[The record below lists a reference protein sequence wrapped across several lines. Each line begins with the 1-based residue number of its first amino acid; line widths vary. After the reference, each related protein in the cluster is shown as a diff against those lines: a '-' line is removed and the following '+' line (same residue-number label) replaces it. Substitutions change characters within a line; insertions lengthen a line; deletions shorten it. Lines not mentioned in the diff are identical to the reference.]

1 MYVGG
6 GWRSENVAGE
16 RGRRP
21 MMRCVRP
28 MMRCVRPM
36 MRGVCDKRCAVCA
49 TNDAVC
55 AVCAAE
61 TKRRKLRV
69 SHVHHA
75 RRSATLQRSRLGI
88 AAPGRG
94 VNSGTVRDASSPCLT
109 LTLSLPR
116 GPTRIIACTP
126 IRSHIITAGMRLEHP
141 QGRSKCCLAIWCS
154 WGLIK

>member
-6 GWRSENVAGE
+6 GWRSENAAGE

-88 AAPGRG
+88 AAPRPRG
-94 VNSGTVRDASSPCLT
+94 EQRHSERRE
-109 LTLSLPR
+109 LSLSHSHSLSSSRSYSDHSLHPNTLPHHHCGNALR
-116 GPTRIIACTP
+116 ASTRSQQMLSC
-126 IRSHIITAGMRLEHP
+126 HLV
-141 QGRSKCCLAIWCS
+141 
-154 WGLIK
+154 